1 MRLLNVSCTEEE
13 TDNCHTAIMLRY
25 PGVLGVSHVQGK
37 HLLIFAEDTDQEKNK
52 EILHQ
57 IGGMV
62 RTINKIERVKTN
74 HVLPRIE

>member
-1 MRLLNVSCTEEE
+1 MRLLNVSCIEEE
-13 TDNCHTAIMLRY
+13 ADMCHTMIEARF
-25 PGVLGVSHVQGK
+25 PTVLGVSHVQGK

-57 IGGMV
+57 IGGMS
-62 RTINKIERVKTN
+62 RTVNKIERVKPN